1 MKAVQFSNKGL
12 RLDADVFY
20 PPNSTEGRKYP
31 AILFVHGWT
40 SSRDRSYQYAESL
53 ASLGYVCMVFD
64 MRGHGTSEGE
74 RLELSSKDFLDDVLV
89 AYDYLASLPE
99 VDPENISANGSSFGG
114 FLVALLSSQR
124 KLKSLVLR
132 APADYPDEEF
142 STPKK
147 LRNWEN
153 IVAWRSLEKDETGTD
168 ALRSL
173 SAFSGKVLFIESEND
188 ERIPRQT
195 ILNFIKALPN
205 QSQVSHVVMEGAPHS
220 IKGGPFRDQVGK
232 ILVDWFSKLSEL

>member
-1 MKAVQFSNKGL
+1 MKVVHLVSGGL
-12 RLDADVFY
+12 RLDADIFY
-20 PPNSTEGRKYP
+20 PSNMRAGKKYP

-64 MRGHGTSEGE
+64 MRGHGTSEGD

-89 AYDYLASLPE
+89 AYDYLAALPE
-99 VDPENISANGSSFGG
+99 VDSEDISANGSSFGG
-114 FLVALLSSQR
+114 FLVALLVSKR
-124 KLKSLVLR
+124 KLKTLVMR
-132 APADYPDEEF
+132 APADYPDDEF

-153 IVAWRSLEKDETGTD
+153 IVEWRGKEKNADETS
-168 ALRSL
+168 ALRAL
-173 SAFSGKVLFIESEND
+173 SGFSGKVLFIESEND

-195 ILNFIKALPN
+195 ILNFANALPDK
-205 QSQVSHVVMEGAPHS
+205 SQVSHVVMKGAPHS
-220 IKGGPFRDQVGK
+220 IKEGPFRYQVDQ
-232 ILVDWFSKLSEL
+232 ILSDWFKNKN